1 MMREWLTRLRHFL
14 RQSWLKR
21 GGESELDEE
30 IRFHVEHATEAKM
43 AAGMTPVEARRQAL
57 IEFGGVE
64 RAREQCH
71 EQRPGWWM
79 GTVGQDARYA
89 LRGFWRNPVFTVT
102 AIATLALGIGAT
114 TAACPMRMT
123 TGWFLWDWCSL
134 WRSRSSCW
142 AASFT
147 SGGTIRG
154 HSRPWPHREPCFMA
168 AI

>member
-89 LRGFWRNPVFTVT
+89 LRGFCAGDRRDDSSFQRCGPDS
-102 AIATLALGIGAT
+102 LPQPALCA
-114 TAACPMRMT
+114 
-123 TGWFLWDWCSL
+123 
-134 WRSRSSCW
+134 
-142 AASFT
+142 
-147 SGGTIRG
+147 
-154 HSRPWPHREPCFMA
+154 
-168 AI
+168 